1 MSNRKTVLV
10 TGAAVNIGACIAET
24 LAKDGYNIIVNDIIP
39 EEKAANTLEKCQ
51 SHGVEAI
58 YIKGNVSSY
67 SDCEAVVNA
76 GIEKF
81 GGIYA
86 LINNAGIRRDGLLM
100 RMTEEQFD
108 QVIAVNLKS
117 VYNMSKF
124 VVPHMVKAKEG
135 RIVSISS
142 IVGVSGNAGQVNYSA
157 SKAGIIGFT
166 KSLAKEVG
174 SRGITVNAIAP
185 GYIMT
190 DMTDSLSDS
199 LKEDYMARIALK
211 TFGKAQDVAD
221 AVSFLVGD
229 KASYITAHVLSV
241 DGGMSG

>member
-1 MSNRKTVLV
+1 MSEKKAVLV
-10 TGAAVNIGACIAET
+10 TGAVNIGACIAET
-24 LAKDGYNIIVNDIIP
+24 LAKDGYNIIISDIIP
-39 EEKAANTLEKCQ
+39 EEKAFDTVEKCK
-51 SHGVEAI
+51 SHGVEVL
-58 YIKGNVSSY
+58 YIKGDVSSY
-67 SDCEAVVNA
+67 SDCEAVVKA

-86 LINNAGIRRDGLLM
+86 LINNAGIRHDGLLM
-100 RMTEEQFD
+100 RMSEDQFD
-108 QVIAVNLKS
+108 RVIAVNLKG
-117 VYNMSKF
+117 VYNMSKLA
-124 VVPHMVKAKEG
+124 VSHMIKAKEG
-135 RIVSISS
+135 RIVNISS
-142 IVGVSGNAGQVNYSA
+142 IVGISGNAGQTNYSA

-185 GYIMT
+185 GYIAT

-199 LKEDYMARIALK
+199 NKQEYMARIALK
-211 TFGKAQDVAD
+211 TFGQSQDVAN
-221 AVSFLVGD
+221 AVSFLVSD

>member
-1 MSNRKTVLV
+1 MSDRKAILV
-10 TGAAVNIGACIAET
+10 TGAVNIGACIAKT
-24 LAKDGYNIIVNDIIP
+24 LAKDGYNIILSDIIP
-39 EEKAANTLEKCQ
+39 EEKAAETLEKCKK
-51 SHGVEAI
+51 HGAEVI
-58 YIKGNVSSY
+58 YLKGNVASY
-67 SDCEAVVNA
+67 SDCEAVINA
-76 GIEKF
+76 AIEKF

-100 RMTEEQFD
+100 RMSEDQFD
-108 QVIAVNLKS
+108 QVIAVNLKG
-117 VYNMSKF
+117 VYNMSKLA
-124 VVPHMVKAKEG
+124 VSHMIKAKEG
-135 RIVSISS
+135 RIVNISS
-142 IVGVSGNAGQVNYSA
+142 IVGVSGNAGQTNYSA

-185 GYIMT
+185 GFIMT

-199 LKEDYMARIALK
+199 AKEDYMSRIALK
-211 TFGKAQDVAD
+211 TFGQSQDVAN
-221 AVSFLVGD
+221 AVSFLVSD

>member
-1 MSNRKTVLV
+1 MSEKKAVLV
-10 TGAAVNIGACIAET
+10 TGAVNIGACIAET
-24 LAKDGYNIIVNDIIP
+24 LAKDGYNIIISDIIP
-39 EEKAANTLEKCQ
+39 EEKAAQTIENCK
-51 SHGVEAI
+51 SHGVEVI
-58 YIKGNVSSY
+58 YIKGDVSSY
-67 SDCEAVVNA
+67 SDCEAVVNTA
-76 GIEKF
+76 IERF

-100 RMTEEQFD
+100 RMSEEQFD
-108 QVIAVNLKS
+108 QVIAVNLKG
-117 VYNMSKF
+117 VYNMSKLA
-124 VVPHMVKAKEG
+124 VAHMVKAKEG

-142 IVGVSGNAGQVNYSA
+142 IVGVSGNAGQTNYAA

-185 GYIMT
+185 GYIST
-190 DMTDSLSDS
+190 DMTDSLNDS
-199 LKEDYMARIALK
+199 IKEDYMSRIALK
-211 TFGKAQDVAD
+211 TFGKPQDVAD
-221 AVSFLVGD
+221 AVSFLISD